1 MKKIHLPKKIYEFSS
16 FFHSAGYS
24 LYLVGGSVRNQLL
37 GRPPGDYDF
46 ATDAEPNEIMNI
58 FNKVIPTGIDH
69 GTVTV
74 LFRGASYEVTTFRI
88 ESSYSDRRRPD
99 SISYTSSI
107 KEDLSRRDFTI
118 NALAVN
124 TEDNSLIDYFSGL
137 EDLKRGIVRAIGD
150 PEKRFNE
157 DALRLLRACRIS
169 TQLDFTIDSD
179 TFTAM
184 KGLGESLKSISAE
197 RIRDELNKML
207 LAEKPSSGFIDLE
220 ESRLLPYILPE
231 LVQCIGIEQKG
242 NHRFDVYKHLLYS
255 CDGADK
261 RNILVRW
268 AALLHDIG
276 KPQSLSIDEK
286 SGVRMF
292 IGHEKISASI
302 AESILNRLKFSVKE
316 RNAILHL
323 IRCHMFNYTSDW
335 SDAAVRRFIARVGVA
350 YIDDLFSLR
359 YADRY
364 GTFGKIVPA
373 NDNEFRNRIKHII
386 SENDALSLKHLAVNG
401 NDLMKKIGI
410 PQGRILGVII
420 NELLETV
427 LDDPKMNTKAT
438 LLDLSRKLYE
448 KYG

>member
-1 MKKIHLPKKIYEFSS
+1 MHLPKKIYEFSS

-37 GRPPGDYDF
+37 GRSPGDYDF
-46 ATDAEPNEIMNI
+46 ATDAEPNEIMKI

-107 KEDLSRRDFTI
+107 REDLSRRDFTI

-124 TEDNSLIDYFSGL
+124 TEDDSLIDYFSGL
-137 EDLKRGIVRAIGD
+137 EDLKKGIVRAIGD

-197 RIRDELNKML
+197 RIREELNKML
-207 LAEKPSSGFIDLE
+207 LAEKPSSGFMDLE

-231 LVQCIGIEQKG
+231 LVKCIGIEQKG

-261 RNILVRW
+261 RNIKVRW

-276 KPQSLSIDEK
+276 KPQSLSFDEK

-316 RNAILHL
+316 RNAIVHL
-323 IRCHMFNYTSDW
+323 IRNHMFNYTSDW
-335 SDAAVRRFIARVGVA
+335 SEAAVRRFIARVGVNC
-350 YIDDLFSLR
+350 IDDLFSLR

-364 GTFGKIVPA
+364 GTYGKNIPA
-373 NDNEFRNRIKHII
+373 DDDEFRKRIKHVI

-410 PQGRILGVII
+410 PQGRILGVIL

-427 LDDPKMNTKAT
+427 LDDPKMNSKDT
-438 LLDLSRKLYE
+438 LLELSRKLYE